1 MIKDQGLIAIDPG
14 NDGNVMIDM
23 KKIIVILALALLMA
37 TGVSAKTMDAPDTLT
52 ASYVFKN
59 IPLEVL
65 ESLRQSTRLDML
77 DYYEQADSLW
87 KAPNAMEGYSQLQA
101 VTPDYLKLIISPVST
116 LEIKILPSR
125 KSDIAM
131 IIYTVGSEDVNKD
144 SSVDFFDA
152 QMMPLRQKDFLK
164 MPEMKDF
171 FDLRNSGIDKKD
183 LQEAMPF
190 QTVEFTTGPGE
201 APLTATFTTL
211 DHSPNEIQ
219 DKFRPILKAPLTMN
233 WKGKYSLK

>member
-1 MIKDQGLIAIDPG
+1 
-14 NDGNVMIDM
+14 M
-23 KKIIVILALALLMA
+23 KKIIVILALALYVA
-37 TGVSAKTMDAPDTLT
+37 AGGSAKTIESPDTLT

-87 KAPNAMEGYSQLQA
+87 KAPNAMEGYSQLET
-101 VTPDYLKLIISPVST
+101 VTPDYLKLMISPVST
-116 LEIKILPSR
+116 LEIKILSSGKGFGKR
-125 KSDIAM
+125 QIAM
-131 IIYTVGSEDVNKD
+131 TIYTVGGNGVSKD

-211 DHSPNEIQ
+211 DHSPKEIQ
-219 DKFRPILKAPLTMN
+219 DKFRPLLKAPLTMN